1 MKKLVLLPTFLF
13 FVFCVEA
20 QNGKGI
26 TGSQNW
32 LSNWTNF
39 KPKSKDYGK
48 PTKILAGIIDKDM
61 TLTKKEVYILMNVV
75 YVTHNATVTIEPGT
89 IIRGD
94 YDSCGTLV
102 ITKGAKLIAN
112 GNDVDPIV
120 FTSNKEVDDRR
131 PGDWGGIILQGNAPL
146 NTFGDRASLDFNLS
160 PDYASYGGTNP
171 NDNSGILNY
180 VRIEFAGRKLNSKKE
195 LNGLSLAGV
204 GKGTRLSN
212 IQVSFSNDDS
222 FECYG
227 GCPIL
232 SHIVSYRA
240 TDDDFD
246 FTQGAQGFV
255 NNALALRFSFSSDVS
270 RSRCFEIDSY
280 DKIETVDFQK
290 PMTKVIAE
298 DITLIGY
305 DSNAQGLV
313 KEAINI
319 KNDSAFEMKNGIV
332 SGFEEVL
339 LLDDKLLNNTAYKRI
354 SLQNILVNNC
364 TSYVTTEKKLGTPE
378 FENWWKQN
386 VFEVGFSTLTLKE
399 LFLQFDLKTAPDFRM
414 KNSFSISAN

>member
-1 MKKLVLLPTFLF
+1 MKKFTLLPTLLF
-13 FVFCVEA
+13 FIFCVEA
-20 QNGKGI
+20 QNSKGI

-39 KPKSKDYGK
+39 KPKSKDYAK
-48 PTKILAGIIDKDM
+48 PTKILVGIIDKDLI
-61 TLTKKEVYILMNVV
+61 LTKKEVYLLMNVV
-75 YVTHNATVTIEPGT
+75 YVTNNATVTIEPGT

-94 YDSCGTLV
+94 YESCGTLV

-112 GNDVDPIV
+112 GNDVDPII
-120 FTSNKEVDDRR
+120 FTSNKEIEDRK
-131 PGDWGGIILQGNAPL
+131 PGDWGGIILEGNAPL

-160 PDYASYGGTNP
+160 SDYASYGGTNP

-298 DITLIGY
+298 DITLISY
-305 DSNAQGLV
+305 DSNTQGLV

-339 LLDDKLLNNTAYKRI
+339 LLDDKLLNNAAYKRI

-364 TSYVTTEKKLGTPE
+364 ASYVTTEKKLATPE

-399 LFLQFDLKTAPDFRM
+399 LFLQFELKNTPDFRM
-414 KNSFSISAN
+414 KNSFTISSN